1 LCDFTLVLT
10 SICPKPKS
18 QKQVGRQTK
27 GAYGGKKGQVAVAK
41 MKGDESKGGRSE
53 HGSKFPNFSQTACAP
68 TTTTMLL
75 LLFSFSAAETSAQ
88 RVYHADHSLSLSFHI
103 IAHTHGIV
111 KVTAQLEK
119 VIKRRKQIVS
129 PWQKGTEYT

>member
-1 LCDFTLVLT
+1 MKPTSIILVLVDVVREPIEQ
-10 SICPKPKS
+10 S
-18 QKQVGRQTK
+18 
-27 GAYGGKKGQVAVAK
+27 
-41 MKGDESKGGRSE
+41 
-53 HGSKFPNFSQTACAP
+53 

-75 LLFSFSAAETSAQ
+75 LLFSFPTAETSAQ

-103 IAHTHGIV
+103 IAYTHGIV
-111 KVTAQLEK
+111 KVMAQLEK